1 MPCPKNL
8 FRGGKGRKAGGG
20 GGGGEEIKILF

>member
-20 GGGGEEIKILF
+20 GGGGEEI